1 MARRCILWLDWCGG
15 AGLLPVTQL
24 ASCVRDTCRSSKKEP
39 MERKVSTG
47 EYGAVDEFLDVFAGI
62 RIDAPH
68 AEGNAFVRKP
78 SC

>member
-1 MARRCILWLDWCGG
+1 
-15 AGLLPVTQL
+15 
-24 ASCVRDTCRSSKKEP
+24 

-47 EYGAVDEFLDVFAGI
+47 EYGAVDEFIDVFAGI

-78 SC
+78 SCWKRTGIRAECAHT